1 MHFLSSSLVL
11 CIALSLS
18 ARAEEDGKKESHGCI
33 VGAVSQRPVQMLGE
47 SGVFQH
53 NERDV
58 RLYLPKIFA
67 ATTPHPL
74 IIALRDVNQTTAEL
88 EAATGLGDSEK
99 NNEYV
104 VVYPDHDYGKT
115 GPGAD
120 IEKKELEFVSDVLD
134 NVLDRLCIDT
144 DRIYVTG
151 LGTGGGLANLVACDK
166 VLSTKVAA
174 FGIVNGALY
183 HPLVSESWETC
194 EPGRRPVPIV
204 NIQSVKNEVYD
215 YWGEEEKH
223 GKRSATVKWLIE
235 WAVRN
240 GCGKSTGQ
248 PAVIKD
254 GSHVAELSR
263 GTLNE
268 GVIHNGAVGKA
279 EYKCWLGETKRA
291 SEFDEDVQV
300 LSKDGE
306 NMTEEAKASTE
317 QDAESKEK
325 IEGLEKSAKVSL
337 VHYAMHGF
345 GHGWPKEGDSLINSN
360 ETNQLDTTRVLRRFF
375 RANIL
380 PTKAQMESS
389 LIGKDD
395 EDEPI
400 LDTTVGDDVMHDIK
414 ERIES
419 EEGWNK
425 PIETP
430 EVNLE
435 EGLDLNKLVK
445 SLEEKVEDKMA
456 EKTDGVQ
463 DPVKRESLAS
473 EAEQEAAKETDK
485 VLESVEQQ
493 LQEAMIDNVVEKGI
507 DTEQKLEE
515 ETEVHEV
522 EKQVHEAM
530 DEAML
535 AKEDSEKS
543 KLAEEKAELEEKL
556 AKVGKINTHN
566 RNKDEL

>member
-1 MHFLSSSLVL
+1 
-11 CIALSLS
+11 
-18 ARAEEDGKKESHGCI
+18 
-33 VGAVSQRPVQMLGE
+33 MLGE
-47 SGVFQH
+47 SGIFQH

-58 RLYLPKIFA
+58 RLYLPKKFA
-67 ATTPHPL
+67 ATTPHSL

-88 EAATGLGDSEK
+88 EAVTGLGDSEK

-104 VVYPDHDYGKT
+104 VVYPDHEYGKT
-115 GPGAD
+115 GPGAEV
-120 IEKKELEFVSDVLD
+120 EKQELKFVSDVLE

-144 DRIYVTG
+144 NRIYVTG
-151 LGTGGGLANLVACDK
+151 LGTGGGLANLVACDP

-183 HPLVSESWETC
+183 HPLVSDYWELC
-194 EPGRRPVPIV
+194 EPGRRLVPIV
-204 NIQSVKNEVYD
+204 NIQSVRNEVYD
-215 YWGEEEKH
+215 YWGEVEKY

-248 PAVIKD
+248 PAAVKD
-254 GSHVAELSR
+254 GMHVAELSR

-291 SEFDEDVQV
+291 SEFDDDVQV
-300 LSKDGE
+300 MSKDGE
-306 NMTEEAKASTE
+306 NMTEEAKTSSE
-317 QDAESKEK
+317 QDTEKKEK
-325 IEGLEKSAKVSL
+325 IESLEKDARISL
-337 VHYAMHGF
+337 VHYALHGY
-345 GHGWPKEGDSLINSN
+345 GHGWPKRGETLLNSN
-360 ETNQLDTTRVLRRFF
+360 ETNQLDTTGVLRKFF
-375 RANIL
+375 GANTL

-419 EEGWNK
+419 EEGWDK

-430 EVNLE
+430 EVSLE
-435 EGLDLNKLVK
+435 EGLDLNELVK
-445 SLEEKVEDKMA
+445 SLGDRVEDKKA
-456 EKTDGVQ
+456 GKTNGIEDSTQ
-463 DPVKRESLAS
+463 RESLAS
-473 EAEQEAAKETDK
+473 EAEQEAAKETDR
-485 VLESVEQQ
+485 VIQDVEQQ
-493 LQEAMIDNVVEKGI
+493 LQDAMINNVVAKGI
-507 DTEQKLEE
+507 DVEQKLEQE
-515 ETEVHEV
+515 KEVHEA

-535 AKEDSEKS
+535 AKESDEKS
-543 KLAEEKAELEEKL
+543 KMAEEKTELEEKL
-556 AKVGKINTHN
+556 AKVEKIHTHN
-566 RNKDEL
+566 TEKDEL